1 MDVKKEKNHLSVT
14 KPQSPQCAEYF
25 KTGSLALKQLTFKLK
40 QITEEFQPFSWLSG
54 SFDSFTQRIGVKSSY
69 MQISVQGQQKLTSL
83 ATL

>member
-25 KTGSLALKQLTFKLK
+25 KTGSLALKRLTFKLK
-40 QITEEFQPFSWLSG
+40 QITEKFQLSG
-54 SFDSFTQRIGVKSSY
+54 SFDSFTQRMSVRSSN
-69 MQISVQGQQKLTSL
+69 MQISVQGQHKLTSL